1 MNDIEMTTAEIAAGF
16 ATALSKE
23 WGPAALVD
31 LIEHATDAPPREP
44 LVFRVA
50 DVLDRDNADALDP
63 THMVHHCGG
72 LLCATMRIR
81 GSCSRCNCGAVIWD
95 DR

>member
-1 MNDIEMTTAEIAAGF
+1 MNEIEMNTAEIATGF
-16 ATALSKE
+16 AIALSKE
-23 WGPAALVD
+23 FGPGALVY
-31 LIEHATDAPPREP
+31 LIEHATEAPPLEP
-44 LVFRVA
+44 LVYRVA

-63 THMVHHCGG
+63 THMVHHCGE